1 MNDEYRELFV
11 MYGKGCSEHSKLI
24 LDLKQPDDTRGAY
37 VDNPYPVDGEPI
49 WNVDKCKDIPW
60 EYDGYIGVPISIMG
74 KINRDV
80 FDIIAANTE
89 FCGQYRIDRNNIF
102 KRLILK
108 RKKDCPLYEWYDEEN
123 KIKYVGTKE
132 DLILM
137 IEHEN
142 KPKKPNYK
150 LTEEQK
156 NYLRLLEQAAVYDGR
171 DSEYRKHI
179 EWYNTEDPLTEEDN
193 IPFKEFIKKYTA
205 TDEAKLKALRE
216 NFKFWKLRNEY
227 EKIEGIKILI
237 L

>member
-1 MNDEYRELFV
+1 
-11 MYGKGCSEHSKLI
+11 MYGKGCTEHSKLI
-24 LDLKQPDDTRGAY
+24 LDLKMPDDTRGAY
-37 VDNPYPVDGEPI
+37 VDNPYPVDGEKI

-60 EYDGYIGVPISIMG
+60 EYDGYIGVPITFEY
-74 KINRDV
+74 KINRNIFDV
-80 FDIIAANTE
+80 IAANTE
-89 FCGQYRIDRNNIF
+89 FCDQYRIDGNKIF
-102 KRLILK
+102 ERLILK

-123 KIKYVGTKE
+123 KIKYVGTAE

-137 IEHEN
+137 IENEN
-142 KPKKPNYK
+142 KLKKPNYK

-171 DSEYRKHI
+171 DGEYCQHI
-179 EWYNTEDPLTEEDN
+179 EYYNTEDPLTEEDN
-193 IPFKEFIKKYTA
+193 IPFEEFIKKYTA
-205 TDEAKLKALRE
+205 TDESKLKALRE

>member
-11 MYGKGCSEHSKLI
+11 MYEKGCSEHSKLI
-24 LDLKQPDDTRGAY
+24 LDLKLPDDTRGAY
-37 VDNPYPVDGEPI
+37 VDNPYPNDGEKI

-80 FDIIAANTE
+80 FDIIDITVN
-89 FCGQYRIDRNNIF
+89 FIKQYRANG
-102 KRLILK
+102 KQKYQRLIIK
-108 RKKDCPLYEWYDEEN
+108 RKKDAPLYEWYDDEN
-123 KIKYVGTKE
+123 KIKYVGTAE

-137 IEHEN
+137 FENEN
-142 KPKKPNYK
+142 KPIKPNYK

-171 DSEYRKHI
+171 DGEYCKHI
-179 EWYNTEDPLTEEDN
+179 EWYNTEDPLTEDDN
-193 IPFKEFIKKYTA
+193 IPFDEFIKKYTA

-216 NFKFWKLRNEY
+216 NFKFWRLRDEY